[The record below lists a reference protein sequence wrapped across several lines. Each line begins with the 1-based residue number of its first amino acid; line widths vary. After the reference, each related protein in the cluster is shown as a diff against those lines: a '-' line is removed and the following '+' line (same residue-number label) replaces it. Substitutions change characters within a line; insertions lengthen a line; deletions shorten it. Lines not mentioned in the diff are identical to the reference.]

1 MAEVTGSFG
10 AEQIQL
16 NNAATEA
23 TLKQLLAV
31 TLAMAKGGPGA
42 VDPKKAQA
50 ELDKLVKQFK
60 KGETQQKKTQK
71 AIDDETAKRKAL
83 QEQLDKHA
91 AAEKRTQE
99 RWVAAGDTVKGLAN
113 GAALAA
119 TKITGM
125 ANSIAN
131 MGNSFSGAAGV
142 LGELPIVGGLI
153 GPVFGAIGAAGD
165 RVYTTFQQVSSVGA
179 NFNGSIRSMVNAASG
194 AGLTI
199 DEFGALVAK
208 NGQNLVMLGG
218 TSAEGAKRLAQLGKQ
233 IRGTPLMDGLARLG
247 YTTADVNQGL
257 ANYSGLMKQS
267 GALSKM
273 NNAQLIAGTGAY
285 LKELDAIS
293 KLTGKKREELQAE
306 TDARMRIA
314 GMRSLYAAAGK
325 DAANV
330 ENFLKKLP
338 KGMQQGAMD
347 MLQGKPYTKAAQT
360 FQITNQETARKLM
373 KAGQEID
380 KGMGFSAQAADEMY
394 STIHKE
400 SGDFQKTSLSKT
412 LSRHNDEY
420 NDILVGQ
427 ADLGLQEAE
436 MTKIRIEQEKDMA
449 KKAADAIDPAEMMKM
464 QQAFAEASNKFTI
477 TLAEQLPKLGEAFN
491 MLNKYSNDLAKA
503 FQLVMDNFKLI
514 AGAVALITGGAI
526 AFKAFMTAKNILG
539 GLFGGRGSTPAN
551 PLFVEDVT
559 GGGGGFGDGN
569 GRKKRGGK
577 KGGKKGGKISS
588 ALKSAKN
595 VAKVGGALSAAT
607 AAYGAYEE
615 FKDID
620 EQVAEGK
627 ITKEEAGKAKTV
639 AGTKAVGTTAGGYGG
654 ALAGAAL
661 GTMIFPGVGTVIG
674 GAIGGAIGA
683 FSGEVAGEAIGEAV
697 TKGDPNIGK
706 MSPDSKQKA
715 RDWAWAVFTKKADM
729 SNVPIGL
736 RQEVGTILK
745 NPPSNW
751 KTIFEAKQAAK
762 TKEAEA
768 PKVSIDAAKKDMVA
782 QVEKMKA
789 SGATQ
794 ADITKAMKEQEVKM
808 QELAKSAAVP
818 TTMPGQNTPESLMAS
833 LNTKLDQMI
842 KQTKTLIDINEKQLS
857 VQRNLSHDAF
867 V

>member
-1 MAEVTGSFG
+1 MAG
-10 AEQIQL
+10 
-16 NNAATEA
+16 
-23 TLKQLLAV
+23 
-31 TLAMAKGGPGA
+31 
-42 VDPKKAQA
+42 
-50 ELDKLVKQFK
+50 
-60 KGETQQKKTQK
+60 
-71 AIDDETAKRKAL
+71 
-83 QEQLDKHA
+83 
-91 AAEKRTQE
+91 
-99 RWVAAGDTVKGLAN
+99 
-113 GAALAA
+113 
-119 TKITGM
+119 
-125 ANSIAN
+125 SIAN

-142 LGELPIVGGLI
+142 LGELPLI
-153 GPVFGAIGAAGD
+153 GGILGSTLGPIASAGEK
-165 RVYTTFQQVSSVGA
+165 VYNSFQQAASVGA
-179 NFNGSIRSMVNAASG
+179 NFNGSIRGMITAASG

-199 DEFGALVAK
+199 DEFSNLIAK

-218 TSAEGAKRLAQLGKQ
+218 SSAEGAKRLAQLGKQ

-257 ANYSGLMKQS
+257 ASYSGLMKQS

-273 NNAQLIAGTGAY
+273 NNAQLVAGTGAY
-285 LKELDAIS
+285 LKELDAIA
-293 KLTGKKREELQAE
+293 KLTGKNREEMQAE

-325 DAANV
+325 DAENV

-338 KGMQQGAMD
+338 KGMQAGAID
-347 MLQGKPYTKAAQT
+347 MLQGKPYTKAAQQ

-400 SGDFQKTSLSKT
+400 SGDFQKTSLAKT

-420 NDILVGQ
+420 NDVLVGQ
-427 ADLGLQEAE
+427 MDLGLQEAN
-436 MTKIRIEQEKDMA
+436 MAKLRIQQEKDMA
-449 KKAADAIDPAEMMKM
+449 GKAGDALDPAAMMKM
-464 QQAFAEASNKFTI
+464 QQNLAETSNKFT
-477 TLAEQLPKLGEAFN
+477 TMLAEQLPKLNEAFGK
-491 MLNKYSNDLAKA
+491 LLEHSGLLSKA
-503 FQLVMDNFKLI
+503 FQFLMDNFFTIVKIVGGIGLVL
-514 AGAVALITGGAI
+514 AGLKT
-526 AFKAFMTAKNILG
+526 FMTAKNILG
-539 GLFGGRGSTPAN
+539 GLFGARGSTPAN
-551 PLFVEDVT
+551 PLFVEDVS
-559 GGGGGFGDGN
+559 GGGGGFGPDGDGKKKRRGKG
-569 GRKKRGGK
+569 GRKP
-577 KGGKKGGKISS
+577 KGMKGKIGG
-588 ALKSAKN
+588 ALKSAKT
-595 VAKVGGALSAAT
+595 VGRVGGALSAAT

-639 AGTKAVGTTAGGYGG
+639 AGSKAVGTTAGGWGG
-654 ALAGAAL
+654 AAAGAAL
-661 GTMIFPGVGTVIG
+661 GTAIFPGVGTVIG
-674 GAIGGAIGA
+674 GAIGGIVGA
-683 FSGEVAGEAIGEAV
+683 WGGEVAGEAVGEAI

-715 RDWAWAVFTKKADM
+715 KDWAWAVFTKKASM
-729 SNVPIGL
+729 NNVPIGL

-751 KTIFEAKQAAK
+751 KGIFEARQAAK
-762 TKEAEA
+762 AKEAEA
-768 PKVSIDAAKKDMVA
+768 PKVSIEAAKKDMVA

-789 SGATQ
+789 SGVTQ
-794 ADITKAMKEQEVKM
+794 QDIQKLLAGQEAKM
-808 QELAKSAAVP
+808 QELGKSLEVP
-818 TTMPGQNTPESLMAS
+818 TTAAPMGQNTPESLMAS